1 MRIDA
6 TSLIAAQSAPRPT
19 QAAPRPAAQ
28 PGAPINQRA
37 GQPPSDNPLFEP
49 LIFPQ
54 TRTETSPAKPISASP
69 QTPLRRPGALID
81 ITV

>member
-19 QAAPRPAAQ
+19 QAPRPAPQ
-28 PGAPINQRA
+28 GPRA
-37 GQPPSDNPLFEP
+37 ADNPLFEP

-54 TRTETSPAKPISASP
+54 GKAEPAPAKAVVASP
-69 QTPLRRPGALID
+69 QTPPRRPGALID

>member
-6 TSLIAAQSAPRPT
+6 SSLIAAQSAPRPT
-19 QAAPRPAAQ
+19 QATPRPPQ
-28 PGAPINQRA
+28 PA
-37 GQPPSDNPLFEP
+37 DNPLFEP

-54 TRTETSPAKPISASP
+54 ARAETAPAKPMAASP
-69 QTPLRRPGALID
+69 QTPLRRRGALLD